1 MDIANVLKEFRSEH
15 GLSQDQ
21 LADLLGTSQQ
31 TIGNWESGTQPR
43 GTALKRINHLLANYR
58 DGDAPAPA
66 NYSLR
71 SHTMAALA
79 DTNIKPRGEQGLFQG
94 LGSPPVLRFEERYG
108 APPSGPVFSSRD
120 FLAETLKHLEGRVAA
135 KTDVKLDYMGVRQ
148 RIDYLTDKVCAEV
161 KLYRQGP
168 SPIADL
174 GIYQLS
180 TIRQIHKINREERLI
195 YALIL
200 VTPDEPGQL
209 SLPQLLPPRINAA
222 GALHGIMVIGT
233 SSPEQCARTLA
244 ELEDVGKS
252 EEELIEGY

>member
-15 GLSQDQ
+15 GLSQEQ

-43 GTALKRINHLLANYR
+43 GTALKRINHLLATYQ
-58 DGDAPAPA
+58 DGDPPTPT
-66 NYSLR
+66 NFSER
-71 SHTMAALA
+71 NHTMAALA
-79 DTNIKPRGEQGLFQG
+79 DIGVKPRSSHGF
-94 LGSPPVLRFEERYG
+94 PPGYVVNVIGRPLDA
-108 APPSGPVFSSRD
+108 APSFSSRE
-120 FLAETLKHLEGRVAA
+120 FLVETLEHLEGRVAA

-148 RIDYLTDKVCAEV
+148 RIDYLTEKVCAEV

-209 SLPQLLPPRINAA
+209 SIPQLLPPRINAA